1 MIMLKN
7 FIKPMT
13 LGKQNYSD
21 LPRGIKIAYS
31 CKVNCFNSSYN
42 IIQSLKK
49 FERRSGAVVLV
60 DIDET
65 KLFYLDSIYI
75 SYKSDSTSFEIMIDL
90 KKSFNYR
97 YMVDALIKDG
107 DLNSYIVPTYERY
120 WSDCIKVLL
129 YRYDSTHAPDVLG

>member
-21 LPRGIKIAYS
+21 LPKGTQIAYN
-31 CKVNCFNSSYN
+31 CKVKCFNSSYN
-42 IIQSLKK
+42 IIQSIKE
-49 FERRSGAVVLV
+49 FERRSGAMVLV
-60 DIDET
+60 DIDES

-75 SYKSDSTSFEIMIDL
+75 AYKSDSTSFEIMIDL

-129 YRYDSTHAPDVLG
+129 YRYDPAHAPDVLG